1 MFAIG
6 AGARAIA
13 GEEEGRTLDL
23 LLSTPIRRSQVL
35 LDKWISMVVTTLGL
49 ATVLGLTIGTIGPL
63 FALRVPT
70 VDLACLLLFMLAV
83 AFGTIALALG
93 CFTGRQSIASGAR
106 VRSRPS
112 CT

>member
-49 ATVLGLTIGTIGPL
+49 ATVS
-63 FALRVPT
+63 A
-70 VDLACLLLFMLAV
+70 
-83 AFGTIALALG
+83 
-93 CFTGRQSIASGAR
+93 
-106 VRSRPS
+106 
-112 CT
+112 